1 VLVVRKA
8 VCIPLGPRHTTC
20 VVPPSVW
27 DEYVFCR
34 RQLSWYS
41 VSKQKGQTL
50 VVSHQDLEKYGLE
63 KPSAVITEAPDFSPP
78 RLPTLEQIKQL
89 AQSPDF
95 LGSRPEQ
102 WDRFDPETFRKWMS
116 VMGLS
121 DIEPQDLLL
130 AHSANHANFISPRF
144 FVEQNGWKTP
154 YSIGPTREV
163 CSACVELFGLIAP
176 DRPKLVTPCP
186 GAVRFA
192 GLNPNQ
198 YYLSSP
204 FPADPQHR

>member
-1 VLVVRKA
+1 MLTVRKA
-8 VCIPLGPRHTTC
+8 VCIPLSPRHTTC

-27 DEYVFCR
+27 GEYVFCR

-41 VSKQKGQTL
+41 VSPRKGQTL
-50 VVSHQDLEKYGLE
+50 IVSHQDLDKYGLE
-63 KPSAVITEAPDFSPP
+63 PSLVITDAADFQPQH
-78 RLPTLEQIKQL
+78 LPTQEEIRIL
-89 AQSPDF
+89 AQSPVF
-95 LGSRPEQ
+95 LSLRPED
-102 WDRFDPETFRKWMS
+102 WDRIDSEAFHQWMS
-116 VMGLS
+116 VMGLK
-121 DIEPQDLLL
+121 DRDPEDLLIS
-130 AHSANHANFISPRF
+130 HSANHANFISSRYSA
-144 FVEQNGWKTP
+144 EYNDRATP

-163 CSACVELFGLIAP
+163 CSACVELYGLIAP

-204 FPADPQHR
+204 FPADPPRR